1 MSQLEK
7 KLTKKI
13 SPADIFVVM
22 ATKNY
27 LDALRNMD
35 GDILTQ
41 IDIARKFQKPFLI
54 VVDKRL
60 SKNEIKEIDEYLSN
74 DNIIKRVA
82 IDIYDHISKRNVA
95 SEIKRLAREVSGK
108 DEDIHIITPYS
119 NDEEEKL

>member
-1 MSQLEK
+1 MSQLEE

-13 SPADIFVVM
+13 SPIDIFVIM
-22 ATKNY
+22 ATKSY

-60 SKNEIKEIDEYLSN
+60 SKDEIKEIEEYFSN
-74 DNIIKRVA
+74 DNIIKRTT
-82 IDIYDHISKRNVA
+82 IDMYSHISKRDVA
-95 SEIKRLAREVSGK
+95 SEIKRIARELSGK
-108 DEDIHIITPYS
+108 DEDVQIITPYS
-119 NDEEEKL
+119 DDE